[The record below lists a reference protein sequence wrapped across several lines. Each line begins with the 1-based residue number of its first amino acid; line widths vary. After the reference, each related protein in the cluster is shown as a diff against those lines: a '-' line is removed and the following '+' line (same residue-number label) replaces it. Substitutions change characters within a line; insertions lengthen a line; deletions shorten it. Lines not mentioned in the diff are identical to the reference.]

1 MKTWSVRHTFTC
13 QFGIETLMSHYL
25 YRFISSSEM
34 RTRLWGS
41 QTNFN
46 SSMVQFELTRVF
58 EDFFPVDVSIP
69 VRCNLNLIAGRSG
82 IRDCRFNSSK
92 VQFEL
97 FNHSSI
103 VNCFTSFNSSKVQFE
118 RSGPEPPRKKNTCFN
133 SSKVQFERNVRRL
146 QRPT

>member
-46 SSMVQFELTRVF
+46 SSKVQFELTRVF

-69 VRCNLNLIAGRSG
+69 VRCNL
-82 IRDCRFNSSK
+82 SK
-92 VQFEL
+92 NYIIMRKIDF
-97 FNHSSI
+97 
-103 VNCFTSFNSSKVQFE
+103 SFNSSKVQFE
-118 RSGPEPPRKKNTCFN
+118 HIVLQASCRMGEVSIPVRCNLSFQALQILYSGKKF
-133 SSKVQFERNVRRL
+133 QF
-146 QRPT
+146 Q

>member
-69 VRCNLNLIAGRSG
+69 VRCNLNPILLLPMFVLL
-82 IRDCRFNSSK
+82 RFNSSK
-92 VQFEL
+92 VQFEHGGVHKGGGGDA
-97 FNHSSI
+97 F
-103 VNCFTSFNSSKVQFE
+103 QF
-118 RSGPEPPRKKNTCFN
+118 
-133 SSKVQFERNVRRL
+133 Q
-146 QRPT
+146 